1 MKACPGPRSGIDRCG
16 SLSFAIRGIASPF
29 ATSLRHSGEGRNPEG
44 KGGINHTQTP
54 PTTRSH
60 FHTFV
65 CRRPPAWAI
74 GTKIVIRCHRI
85 RHSRGSGNP
94 EGKGGTNHTQTP
106 PTTRSHFHTLVCRH
120 QPACAIAMKECPG
133 PRSGID
139 RCGSLSFAIRGI
151 HSSIRPPIRH
161 SGEGRNPE
169 GKGGINHTQ
178 TPPTTRSHFHTFVCR
193 RPPAWA
199 IGTKIVI
206 RCHRIRHSRGSG
218 NPEGKGG
225 TNHTQTPPTTRS
237 HFHTLVCRHQPA
249 CAIAM
254 KECPGPRSGIDRCGS
269 LSFAIRGIH
278 SSIRP
283 PIRHSGEGRN
293 PEGKGGTN
301 HTQTPPTTRSHFH
314 TFVCR
319 HQPAC
324 AIAMK
329 ECPGP
334 RSVIDRCGSLSFAIR
349 DIPSPFAASLRHSRT
364 PIRDRPL
371 RQPLIRHSRHPFA
384 SIRPPIRHSGE
395 GRNPEGKGGINHTQT
410 PPTTKPRF
418 HTLVRRR
425 QPAWTIGTKIDSRHP
440 SRHSSESWN
449 PEGEVWVTGMR
460 MWTMARRRSVG
471 TRRRVCWALGWGQA
485 PALHFSRSIAA
496 CKFTVRGI

>member
-1 MKACPGPRSGIDRCG
+1 MRDCYESMSRTPIRDRPLRQPLIRH
-16 SLSFAIRGIASPF
+16 SRHPFAIRGIPSSIRPPI
-29 ATSLRHSGEGRNPEG
+29 RHSREGRNPEG
-44 KGGINHTQTP
+44 KGGTNHAQTLLM
-54 PTTRSH
+54 TRSH
-60 FHTFV
+60 FHTLV
-65 CRRPPAWAI
+65 CRRPPAWTI

-120 QPACAIAMKECPG
+120 QPAWTIAMKECPG

-151 HSSIRPPIRH
+151 P
-161 SGEGRNPE
+161 
-169 GKGGINHTQ
+169 
-178 TPPTTRSHFHTFVCR
+178 
-193 RPPAWA
+193 
-199 IGTKIVI
+199 
-206 RCHRIRHSRGSG
+206 
-218 NPEGKGG
+218 
-225 TNHTQTPPTTRS
+225 
-237 HFHTLVCRHQPA
+237 
-249 CAIAM
+249 
-254 KECPGPRSGIDRCGS
+254 
-269 LSFAIRGIH
+269 

-301 HTQTPPTTRSHFH
+301 HAQTPPMTRSH
-314 TFVCR
+314 
-319 HQPAC
+319 
-324 AIAMK
+324 
-329 ECPGP
+329 
-334 RSVIDRCGSLSFAIR
+334 
-349 DIPSPFAASLRHSRT
+349 
-364 PIRDRPL
+364 
-371 RQPLIRHSRHPFA
+371 
-384 SIRPPIRHSGE
+384 
-395 GRNPEGKGGINHTQT
+395 
-410 PPTTKPRF
+410 F

-485 PALHFSRSIAA
+485 PALHFSRSIAR
-496 CKFTVRGI
+496 C